1 MTGGPRILRRDQ
13 VGRLRQTDAILRDAE
28 QHSQASRAQAEQHQ
42 RDLMA
47 EARGKALRES
57 ARTAARVLAE
67 AEAAAQRR
75 LTALEPE
82 LARLVAMT
90 VRRIIGDFAP
100 HDAAHRAALT
110 ALRQMRDHRRGRI
123 FAAPDTLEPVERA
136 VADLG
141 PDGGPQI
148 LGIHPDPA
156 LDAGRAVLTSDHGSV
171 EIGLAALTDRALQAW
186 EPDGA
191 PDPRPAPGDPAAKQP
206 PVPSMAPSM
215 ARPGTAPATQ
225 PHTRRP
231 DTTPPATTPPGATL
245 AGPDR
250 QDQP

>member
-1 MTGGPRILRRDQ
+1 MSGPRILRRDQ
-13 VGRLRQTDAILRDAE
+13 VGQLRQADAILRDAE
-28 QHSQASRAQAEQHQ
+28 QHSQASRQQAEQHQ

-47 EARGKALRES
+47 EARNKALRES

-67 AEAAAQRR
+67 AEAAGQRR
-75 LTALEPE
+75 LTDLEPE

-90 VRRIIGDFAP
+90 VRRIIGDYAP

-141 PDGGPQI
+141 PDGPQI
-148 LGIHPDPA
+148 IGVHPDPA
-156 LDAGRAVLTSDHGSV
+156 LDAGRAVLTSDHGSA

-191 PDPRPAPGDPAAKQP
+191 PSAAPEATPSDPTPAGADSAQ
-206 PVPSMAPSM
+206 
-215 ARPGTAPATQ
+215 PAT
-225 PHTRRP
+225 
-231 DTTPPATTPPGATL
+231 
-245 AGPDR
+245 GPDIAGSDGSDR
-250 QDQP
+250 P